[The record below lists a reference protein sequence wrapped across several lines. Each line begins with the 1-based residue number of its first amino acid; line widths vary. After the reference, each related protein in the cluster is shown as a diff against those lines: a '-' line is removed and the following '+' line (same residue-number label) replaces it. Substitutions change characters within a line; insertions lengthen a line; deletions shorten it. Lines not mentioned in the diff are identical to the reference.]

1 MVRCRCLTE
10 QIVIILQKYGWQAA
24 AEPDS
29 IGAGGHLNIF
39 FYIFLRK
46 CGVKQ
51 LLQKML
57 FRIRAVWF
65 SRYQHLSQQVKELWV
80 MPGGLCVV
88 SSLEWQRDWA
98 GSQFGFLAFSLPWL
112 NQPPP
117 TAAVIH

>member
-39 FYIFLRK
+39 FFIFLRK

-80 MPGGLCVV
+80 MPGGLCVL

-112 NQPPP
+112 NQPPT